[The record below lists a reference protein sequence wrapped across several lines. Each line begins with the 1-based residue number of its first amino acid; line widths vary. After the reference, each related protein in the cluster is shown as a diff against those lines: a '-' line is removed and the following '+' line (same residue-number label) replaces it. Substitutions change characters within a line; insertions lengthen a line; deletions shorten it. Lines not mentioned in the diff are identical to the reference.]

1 MPNGQ
6 NKPVQ
11 NIVTRRYKDGSIIY
25 FEGDR
30 SDYVY
35 ILKTGRVILSFV
47 KIETGEEMKEI
58 IKVGEFFGV
67 KSAIGKYPREET
79 AQTIGDTTVLAV
91 SRSDFEKMILKNVTL
106 VTKMLRVFSNQLRR
120 LGKAQREILGHSDT
134 INPADE
140 LFKIGEYYYKMAKS
154 QQALYAYKRYL
165 EYYPGTK
172 YSQQVMQRIRAIETG
187 EVGPDITLDET
198 PPTAETKTASI
209 TDDMGS
215 SGDFDMTD
223 FSLDEEESRA
233 PAPAAK
239 KGAGGSSGDD
249 FFSEPAARSGGL
261 SDDFSMDD
269 DKGLDDFSFDEPD
282 QAETKKLK
290 DISEIFYE
298 AVSQFSQEN
307 YNGALQLYINIM
319 NTKNLR
325 NDAERKIFEKTH
337 FEVGRCYLKLGKV
350 NDSVNAFTVMIKKFP
365 KSDLI
370 KSALY
375 HMGLAY
381 EMVKN
386 IDKAS
391 AYYKKVSTM
400 EPKDEIGRLALKK
413 LNSLKK

>member
-6 NKPVQ
+6 NKPVS
-11 NIVTRRYKDGSIIY
+11 NIITRRYKEGSIIY

-35 ILKTGRVILSFV
+35 ILKQGRVVLSFV
-47 KIETGEEMKEI
+47 KIETGEEMKEL
-58 IKVGEFFGV
+58 IKIGEFFGV

-79 AQTIGDTTVLAV
+79 AQTIGDTVVLAV
-91 SRSDFEKMILKNVTL
+91 SRSEFEKMILKNVAL

-140 LFKIGEYYYKMAKS
+140 LFKIGEYYFKSGKS
-154 QQALYAYKRYL
+154 QQALYSYKRYL

-172 YSQQVMQRIRAIETG
+172 YSQQAMQRIRSVETG
-187 EVGPDITLDET
+187 EAGPDISLDA
-198 PPTAETKTASI
+198 PAPAQVGSI

-223 FSLDEEESRA
+223 FSLDDDDSKAAA
-233 PAPAAK
+233 PAAQKDAGADPGRDTFAGPAAK
-239 KGAGGSSGDD
+239 KSG
-249 FFSEPAARSGGL
+249 
-261 SDDFSMDD
+261 SDDFSFDD
-269 DKGLDDFSFDEPD
+269 DKGLDDFSFNEAGP
-282 QAETKKLK
+282 AEAGKARE
-290 DISEIFYE
+290 ISEMFYE

-307 YNGALQLYINIM
+307 YSGALQLYNAIM
-319 NTKNLR
+319 NSKNLK

-337 FEVGRCYLKLGKV
+337 FEIGRCYLKLEKV
-350 NDSVNAFTVMIKKFP
+350 NEAVNAFTVMIKKFP
-365 KSDLI
+365 KSDFV

-375 HMGLAY
+375 HMGIAY

-400 EPKDEIGRLALKK
+400 EPRDEIGRLAIKKLATLKK
-413 LNSLKK
+413 